1 MAEETE
7 ELVEDDPFASS
18 DARKQAA
25 MDFVQSIEGLSG
37 YFGLTPQEGA
47 APPVVDDTDWLA
59 RAGVISMPELNFEQ
73 GLAEEDEEA
82 EEADTVVT

>member
-1 MAEETE
+1 
-7 ELVEDDPFASS
+7 
-18 DARKQAA
+18 
-25 MDFVQSIEGLSG
+25 
-37 YFGLTPQEGA
+37 
-47 APPVVDDTDWLA
+47 DWLA